1 MTSPDRSHHGSL
13 DLAAVGNCMVA
24 ALIDRRAHIVWCCF
38 PRFDGD
44 PIFNAL
50 LDGGSKVD
58 DGGGSFAVALV
69 GQVACHQR
77 YLDNTAVLRSVLE
90 DKDGNALEIID
101 FAPRFVHFGRTFRP
115 PLLIRRVRPLH
126 GRPHVVVKV
135 QPTFECGA
143 RKPEITRG
151 SNHIRYAGPSQTVRL
166 TTDAPVS
173 YILEQRQFVVD
184 RPMSFFLGTDEPLR
198 SNAESTAREFLESTV
213 DHWRDWV
220 RALSI
225 PFEWQEAV
233 TRAAITLKLCNFEET
248 GAIVA
253 ALTTSVP
260 EAPGTQRNWDYR
272 FCWLRDAYFV
282 INALNR
288 LGQTGTMEAFST
300 FITNIAGDLGQ
311 LPGRLDMPPLF
322 GITREAELEERFAP
336 ALTGYRGMGPVRIGN
351 AAYTQVQNDA
361 YGAIVLASVHAFFDR
376 RLIRT
381 SDGDLYSDLERLAAR
396 AVAVFD
402 VPDAGPWEL
411 RTKSSVHTFSSVMCW
426 AAADRLAVIAGGIG
440 RPERAQIWRAE
451 ADRMHATIAAR
462 AFSNERN
469 SFVSTFD
476 GNDLDA
482 TLLLLADLGFVA
494 ADDPR
499 FVSTVEAVGAAL
511 KRGRLFL
518 RYDTA
523 DDFGHM
529 QTGFLICGFWYVDAL
544 WAIGRREEARELFE
558 QMLGY
563 RNSFGLLSED
573 ADLVTGELWGNFPQT
588 YSMVGLINSAVRL
601 SRSWEDAF

>member
-1 MTSPDRSHHGSL
+1 MSSL
-13 DLAAVGNCMVA
+13 DLAVIGNCMVA
-24 ALIDRRAHIVWCCF
+24 ALIDRRARIVWCCF

-44 PIFNAL
+44 PIFNEL
-50 LDGGSKVD
+50 LDGGRKAD
-58 DGGGSFAVALV
+58 DACGSFAMELV
-69 GQVACHQR
+69 GQVSCRQH
-77 YLDNTAVLRSVLE
+77 YLDNTAVLVSVLE
-90 DKDGNALEIID
+90 DRDGNALEIVD
-101 FAPRFVHFGRTFRP
+101 FAPRFTHFGRIHRP
-115 PLLIRRVRPLH
+115 PSLIRRVQPLR
-126 GRPHVVVKV
+126 GRPHLVVRV

-151 SNHIRYAGPSQTVRL
+151 ANHIRYVGPSQTVRL

-173 YILEQRQFVVD
+173 YILEQRQFVID
-184 RPMSFFLGTDEPLR
+184 RPMSFFLGADEPLR
-198 SNAESTAREFLESTV
+198 SNADSTAREFLDSTV

-233 TRAAITLKLCNFEET
+233 IRAAITLKLCNFEET

-253 ALTTSVP
+253 ALTTSIP
-260 EAPGTQRNWDYR
+260 EAPGTERNWDYR
-272 FCWLRDAYFV
+272 YCWLRDAYFV

-288 LGQTGTMEAFST
+288 LGQTSTMEAFAT
-300 FITNIAGDLGQ
+300 YMTNIAGDLGQ

-322 GITREAELEERFAP
+322 GITREVELEERLAP

-351 AAYTQVQNDA
+351 AAYTQIQNDA
-361 YGAIVLASVHAFFDR
+361 YGALVLAAVHAFFDR
-376 RLIRT
+376 RLIRRGE
-381 SDGDLYSDLERLAAR
+381 SDLFAGLERLAAR

-411 RTKSSVHTFSSVMCW
+411 RTKASVHTFSSVMCW
-426 AAADRLAVIAGGIG
+426 AAADRLALIANGLG
-440 RPERAQIWRAE
+440 RPERAKIWRTE
-451 ADRMHATIAAR
+451 ADRMHAVIADR
-462 AFSNERN
+462 AFNPTRN
-469 SFVSTFD
+469 SFVSTF
-476 GNDLDA
+476 GGEDLDA
-482 TLLLLADLGFVA
+482 TLLLLADLGFVKP
-494 ADDPR
+494 DDPR

-511 KRGRLFL
+511 RRGKLFV

-544 WAIGRREEARELFE
+544 WAIGRPEEARELFE
-558 QMLGY
+558 QLLGY

-573 ADLVTGELWGNFPQT
+573 ADLATGELWGNFPQT

-601 SRSWEDAF
+601 SRSWEDAL